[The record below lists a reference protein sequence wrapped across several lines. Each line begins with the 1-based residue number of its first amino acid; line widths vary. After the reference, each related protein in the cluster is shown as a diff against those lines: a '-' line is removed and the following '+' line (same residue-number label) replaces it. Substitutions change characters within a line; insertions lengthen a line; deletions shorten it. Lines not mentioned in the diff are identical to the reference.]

1 MPLIDRDRLDRA
13 AGQYDFSHTGIM
25 ALLALISLDVIPG
38 TATDQLGGKLIAAQD
53 AEFLQIKKSGDA
65 RRPALMTSPQMM
77 DFLDNYVH
85 DTVAKYNHDPL
96 HSSLTHGYFSRR
108 TVYDT
113 DDDNWD
119 SVKQSGQRINAVAD
133 SNAAVVVSLVN
144 PDRYTIA

>member
-1 MPLIDRDRLDRA
+1 MLI
-13 AGQYDFSHTGIM
+13 
-25 ALLALISLDVIPG
+25 
-38 TATDQLGGKLIAAQD
+38 K
-53 AEFLQIKKSGDA
+53 
-65 RRPALMTSPQMM
+65 SPQVM

-96 HSSLTHGYFSRR
+96 HSSLTHGYFSLR

-113 DDDNWD
+113 DDDNRD
-119 SVKQSGQRINAVAD
+119 SVKQSGQRINAVVD